1 MAKAAASQSLKDILS
16 QIESITAWLE
26 SADGGDVELGIEKV
40 RTGAKL
46 LKEAKER
53 FGTIENEFRT
63 IEESLQSL

>member
-1 MAKAAASQSLKDILS
+1 MAKAAAQQSLQDILS
-16 QIESITAWLE
+16 QIESITTWLE
-26 SADGGDVELGIEKV
+26 SAEGSDVEVGIEKV

-53 FGTIENEFRT
+53 FGSIENEFRN